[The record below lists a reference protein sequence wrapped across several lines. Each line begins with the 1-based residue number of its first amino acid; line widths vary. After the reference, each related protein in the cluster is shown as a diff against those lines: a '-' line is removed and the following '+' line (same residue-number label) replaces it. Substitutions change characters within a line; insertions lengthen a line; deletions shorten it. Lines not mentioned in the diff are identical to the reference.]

1 MEQHTLR
8 YIALLIVIAILIP
21 VFVWLCYSVFPAV
34 IETEITADG
43 MLTYLG
49 AIVGSIA
56 SLTLAAVAIR
66 QNQLNQEIQEDAA
79 IKKRQDDIRP
89 EIYVKVKENGDSY
102 DLILKNNSSHTASNI
117 YLFDIAI
124 LGLLGPG
131 SEKRVKFTFDET
143 NGSGF
148 FIDGI
153 DMRRNEEGFPTYI
166 LLQCYDEDRNL
177 LVVEYTVSDAGEG
190 YIVHDHW
197 YS

>member
-43 MLTYLG
+43 MLAYLG

-56 SLTLAAVAIR
+56 SLTLAAIAIR

-89 EIYVKVKENGDSY
+89 EIYVKVKENGDTY
-102 DLILKNNSSHTASNI
+102 DLILKNNS
-117 YLFDIAI
+117 LF
-124 LGLLGPG
+124 L
-131 SEKRVKFTFDET
+131 
-143 NGSGF
+143 
-148 FIDGI
+148 
-153 DMRRNEEGFPTYI
+153 
-166 LLQCYDEDRNL
+166 
-177 LVVEYTVSDAGEG
+177 
-190 YIVHDHW
+190 
-197 YS
+197 